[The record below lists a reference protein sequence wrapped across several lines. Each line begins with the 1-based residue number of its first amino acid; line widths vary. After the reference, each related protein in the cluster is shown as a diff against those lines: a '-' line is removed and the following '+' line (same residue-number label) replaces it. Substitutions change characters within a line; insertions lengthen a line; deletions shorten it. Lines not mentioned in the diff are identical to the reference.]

1 MKHLLTFISFFIV
14 VSLTTPHFVFDTTNR
29 ISTENGVDENS
40 STTKAKYTWNYRT
53 ITYSL

>member
-29 ISTENGVDENS
+29 ISTENGVDENPNTNKS
-40 STTKAKYTWNYRT
+40 KYTWNYRT
-53 ITYSL
+53 ITYAL